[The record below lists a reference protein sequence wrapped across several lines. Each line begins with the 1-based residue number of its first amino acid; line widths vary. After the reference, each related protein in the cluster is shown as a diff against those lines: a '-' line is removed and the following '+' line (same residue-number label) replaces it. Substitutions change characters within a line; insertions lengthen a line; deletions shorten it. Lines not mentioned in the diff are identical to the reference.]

1 MEIIMKYLIFISML
15 LTLNLSALQLG
26 ETPLDVVLDGK
37 NGGKVDGTV
46 WNSNML
52 TGKVHVLFYVD
63 PDKKDVNEAF
73 ADALKS
79 ANFNHANYSTVAIV
93 NLAAT
98 WKPNIIIEAL
108 LKSKQ
113 KKFPE
118 AMYVKDKKKVLVKR
132 WQLADD
138 ASNVVVF
145 GKDGKVLYFKDGKLD
160 QNEIF
165 KVIQLIK
172 DNL

>member
-1 MEIIMKYLIFISML
+1 MKKLIFGLIL
-15 LTLNLSALQLG
+15 IALNLSALQLG

-37 NGGKVDGTV
+37 NGGKIDGSA
-46 WNSNML
+46 WNSSML
-52 TGKVHVLFYVD
+52 SGKVHVLFYVD

-73 ADALKS
+73 ADALKE
-79 ANFNHANYSTVAIV
+79 ANFDHSKYTSVAIV

-118 AMYVKDKKKVLVKR
+118 AVYVKDKKKVLVKR
-132 WQLADD
+132 WNLADD

-160 QNEIF
+160 QSEIS

>member
-1 MEIIMKYLIFISML
+1 MKKILLASILIGMQLFG
-15 LTLNLSALQLG
+15 LQLG
-26 ETPLDVVLDGK
+26 DTPPSVVLDGK
-37 NGGKVDGTV
+37 EGGKVTGEAWDSST
-46 WNSNML
+46 L
-52 TGKVHVLFYVD
+52 KGKVHVLFYVD

-73 ADALKS
+73 ADALKAAKFDHDKYTS
-79 ANFNHANYSTVAIV
+79 VAIV

-98 WKPNIIIEAL
+98 WKPNFIIEAL

-113 KKFPE
+113 KKFPH
-118 AMYVKDKKKVLVKR
+118 ALYVKDKKKVLVKK
-132 WQLADD
+132 WALADD

-145 GKDGKVLYFKDGKLD
+145 SKEGKVLYFKNGKLD
-160 QNEIF
+160 ESEIL

>member
-1 MEIIMKYLIFISML
+1 MKNLIFGLVLIA
-15 LTLNLSALQLG
+15 LNLSALQLG

-37 NGGKVDGTV
+37 NGGKVDGSA
-46 WNSNML
+46 WNSSML
-52 TGKVHVLFYVD
+52 SGKVHVLFYVD

-73 ADALKS
+73 ADALKAAS
-79 ANFNHANYSTVAIV
+79 FDHAKYSSVAVV

-118 AMYVKDKKKVLVKR
+118 ATYVKDKKKVLVKE
-132 WQLADD
+132 WGLADD
-138 ASNVVVF
+138 NSDIMVF
-145 GKDGKVLYFKDGKLD
+145 GKDGKLLFLKEGKLD
-160 QNEIF
+160 QGEID
-165 KVIQLIK
+165 KVIGLIK
-172 DNL
+172 SNI

>member
-1 MEIIMKYLIFISML
+1 MKKLMFGLVL
-15 LTLNLSALQLG
+15 LALNLSALQLG

-37 NGGKVDGTV
+37 NGGKVDGSA
-46 WNSNML
+46 WNSSML

-73 ADALKS
+73 ADALKA
-79 ANFNHANYSTVAIV
+79 ANFDHSKFSTVAIV

-138 ASNVVVF
+138 ASNVVIF
-145 GKDGKVLYFKDGKLD
+145 GKDGKVLYFKNGKLD
-160 QNEIF
+160 KSDITNVLE
-165 KVIQLIK
+165 LIK
-172 DNL
+172 NNL